1 MTPISIMGR
10 KNRRPVQENKAVQP
24 EREVN
29 VENLGG
35 GWFLVAGEKIRGRE
49 AAEARAQELR
59 A

>member
-24 EREVN
+24 EREVT

-35 GWFLVAGEKIRGRE
+35 GWFLVAGEKIRGRV
-49 AAEARAQELR
+49 AAELR
-59 A
+59 AEDLRK

>member
-1 MTPISIMGR
+1 MTPFSIFGR
-10 KNRRPVQENKAVQP
+10 KNRRPVQENKAVRP
-24 EREVN
+24 EPEVT